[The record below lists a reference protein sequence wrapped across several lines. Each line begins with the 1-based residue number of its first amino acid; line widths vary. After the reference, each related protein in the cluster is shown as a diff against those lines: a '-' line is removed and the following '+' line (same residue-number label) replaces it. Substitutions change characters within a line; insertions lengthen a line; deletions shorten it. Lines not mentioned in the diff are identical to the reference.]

1 MKSVFQEDD
10 EGENHIRVGRLNLV
24 DLAGSERQS
33 KTGATV
39 SEDCKW
45 GQWLFI
51 FLYVHITYNS
61 TLTDCGQTSVVLY
74 CTKII
79 NTVNQLLFATT
90 FFFNIISINWFT
102 TTNIPD
108 PCCYINLKTMIG
120 LL

>member
-45 GQWLFI
+45 GSWLFI

-90 FFFNIISINWFT
+90 FFFDIILIKWFV
-102 TTNIPD
+102 TTNVPD
-108 PCCYINLKTMIG
+108 PCCYFNLKTMIG